1 MKKRRAAT
9 AAAAITLSM
18 AIGTTAF
25 ALPSDIGGHWAQPTI
40 VQWTSKGYIS
50 GYPDGTFKPDNSI
63 TRAEFVVLVN
73 KSMGYTKKGSAY
85 FTDLSSSHWAY
96 DEIMK
101 GVSAG
106 YISGDASGTFRPDD
120 PVSRQEAAVM
130 ISKILDLGTDPASA
144 AKFVD
149 YRYIPAWAVGYV
161 GAVTK
166 AGIMTGYPDG
176 DFKADRVLT
185 RAEAVVSLNG
195 AVNYDGKTDDNK
207 EDYTLEATIL
217 KDKTI
222 TGDLI
227 ISSDL
232 KTRSVSLDNVTVK
245 GTVIVNGGGTI
256 TANDCDI
263 NKLEINSAD
272 ATFVAK
278 GDTSVKSARF
288 EEAGSIEGKGYEKV
302 TVDEELSDRIVIDA
316 EIDEFILDAET
327 DIRLLSNTVIKNF
340 TATENADRATVSFSK
355 AEIEDMDIYDKIKI
369 TGSGDIDTMTV
380 YVSGVTSTIK
390 PDSLKQK
397 DGADKPDYVSGGSSG
412 DIEYGGSSSRYDDY
426 TITKDGKTVRGG
438 KYDDVTIK
446 ADDVS
451 LEGTTIYGDLTIH
464 KDVKN
469 GDATLED
476 VTVRGNVYVYG
487 GGDSSVIFDGCDI
500 KGDIIANKEVTSQAV
515 NLVFRNSTDVDGKIR
530 VRNNTIITSS
540 YKLDSIVM
548 EDTDADLE
556 LKANVAYLEFTKKGE
571 LSIDNHTVDSLTIGG
586 SAKNS
591 EIAMKNGAVIKTLT
605 AKSDVTVSGK
615 GTIEKTSGSGDITK
629 GNEITVGV
637 AVTGVTLDKNE
648 ASITVGD
655 KVTLTAT
662 VTPDNAANKK
672 VTWDS
677 SNEEVATVDENGVVT
692 GLKAGDATIT
702 VKTEDGGKTAEC
714 KVTVTEKTVAV
725 TGVTLDKTS
734 AEITVGGTVTL
745 KATVAPDNAA
755 NKKVTWDSSNEE
767 VATVDENGVV
777 TGLKAGDATITVKT
791 EDGGKTAECK
801 IKVTEKTVAVTGVT
815 IDDTATV
822 KETEKVTLTATI
834 SPETATNK
842 NVTWESSN
850 EEVATVEN
858 GVVTGVKAGTATI
871 TVTTEDGNFKDTCA
885 LTVEAKE
892 PETVPVKGVSLDKTE
907 LTLEVGKS
915 ETLTAT
921 LNPEN
926 ATVKDMTW
934 SGGDQYVGAT
944 PDGWNKATITAKKV
958 TEEPVVIT
966 VTTEDGSYTATC
978 TVTVTAAD
986 KSALAAAISE
996 AKSAKT
1002 GVVVSDKGDG
1012 TDVDKETYWVTQDV
1026 MTTLEEAITNA
1037 ETVYSTENATAEA
1050 INEALTKLKTATEK
1064 FVKKEGTKEEVTGLT
1079 LNKDKIELTVGG
1091 SETLTAT
1098 VTPANATDTT
1108 VTWES
1113 NNPSVADVNNGTITA
1128 KAEGTT
1134 TITAKA
1140 GGEAATCEV
1149 KVNPQT
1155 VPVSGITLNKTTLL
1169 LTAGGS
1175 GETLTATVTPAN
1187 ATDTTVTWESSNPSV
1202 ATVSNGVVT
1211 PVSVGTAKITA
1222 KAGEKTAYC
1231 DVTVSS
1237 ATTPSV
1243 QITGVTGEITAG
1255 SQVNLT
1261 ATVTGATDPANI
1273 TYLWTISF
1281 GDTQKTNMITGNG
1294 NTAIVN
1300 TTGAEGGQYTVTLT
1314 VTINGQQYI
1323 ATQVINIK

>member
-149 YRYIPAWAVGYV
+149 YRYIPAWSVGYV
-161 GAVTK
+161 GSVTK

-500 KGDIIANKEVTSQAV
+500 RGDIIANKEVTSQAV

-629 GNEITVGV
+629 GDEITVG
-637 AVTGVTLDKNE
+637 
-648 ASITVGD
+648 
-655 KVTLTAT
+655 
-662 VTPDNAANKK
+662 
-672 VTWDS
+672 
-677 SNEEVATVDENGVVT
+677 
-692 GLKAGDATIT
+692 
-702 VKTEDGGKTAEC
+702 
-714 KVTVTEKTVAV
+714 VAV

-755 NKKVTWDSSNEE
+755 KKDVEWSSSDSTIAS
-767 VATVDENGVV
+767 VDDKGLV
-777 TGLKAGDATITVKT
+777 TGKKAGSATITVKT
-791 EDGGKTAECK
+791 VDGGKTAKC
-801 IKVTEKTVAVTGVT
+801 TV
-815 IDDTATV
+815 TV
-822 KETEKVTLTATI
+822 KEKTPEFVPVTGITGIPSTMNEGDSITLNGVV
-834 SPETATNK
+834 SPETATNQTITWS
-842 NVTWESSN
+842 VTDAGTTG
-850 EEVATVEN
+850 ATIEGN
-858 GVVTGVKAGTATI
+858 TLKTTAAGTVKITATI
-871 TVTTEDGNFKDTCA
+871 KNG
-885 LTVEAKE
+885 
-892 PETVPVKGVSLDKTE
+892 KTE
-907 LTLEVGKS
+907 NTDYVEHFTITVSPKTPDFVAVTDITVSPLEG
-915 ETLTAT
+915 TAGQDLQLTAT
-921 LNPEN
+921 VNPTN
-926 ATVKDMTW
+926 ATNKTITWSVKDAGET
-934 SGGDQYVGAT
+934 GAAIEGNT
-944 PDGWNKATITAKKV
+944 LSTTAA
-958 TEEPVVIT
+958 
-966 VTTEDGSYTATC
+966 G
-978 TVTVTAAD
+978 TVTVTATITDGKGVGQDYVKDDISIEIKAEID
-986 KSALAAAISE
+986 KSSLTNKIDE
-996 AKSAKT
+996 AKTALSGVKKSTNGSDISVNEKWVTEEVYDALNTAIQTAESSQINSQEDVASAVNALNEALNTFNSNIKDGLKVT
-1002 GVVVSDKGDG
+1002 VSNVTISPESIDLVVGNTQKLEATVNTDG
-1012 TDVDKETYWVTQDV
+1012 TDKTVKWESDNKEVATVADDGTVTAV
-1026 MTTLEEAITNA
+1026 STGTTKIKAISNADSTKSATCTVKVEAAQPT
-1037 ETVYSTENATAEA
+1037 
-1050 INEALTKLKTATEK
+1050 
-1064 FVKKEGTKEEVTGLT
+1064 VTGVTISGAQNNGLVEKT
-1079 LNKDKIELTVGG
+1079 SNL
-1091 SETLTAT
+1091 TLTAT
-1098 VTPANATDTT
+1098 VNMSD
-1108 VTWES
+1108 S
-1113 NNPSVADVNNGTITA
+1113 NTNSNVKWSSDNSSVATIDESTGAVTFQGTGSVTFTA
-1128 KAEGTT
+1128 KATADETKQASVTLNVYEITLSGDTT
-1134 TITAKA
+1134 LNVGSNTVITANVT
-1140 GGEAATCEV
+1140 GITDPTFVWSFTGTEG
-1149 KVNPQT
+1149 
-1155 VPVSGITLNKTTLL
+1155 GITLTNNNTS
-1169 LTAGGS
+1169 AV
-1175 GETLTATVTPAN
+1175 TV
-1187 ATDTTVTWESSNPSV
+1187 
-1202 ATVSNGVVT
+1202 NGV
-1211 PVSVGTAKITA
+1211 
-1222 KAGEKTAYC
+1222 
-1231 DVTVSS
+1231 
-1237 ATTPSV
+1237 
-1243 QITGVTGEITAG
+1243 TAG
-1255 SQVNLT
+1255 SYNLT
-1261 ATVTGATDPANI
+1261 VNI
-1273 TYLWTISF
+1273 TSNGQTIS
-1281 GDTQKTNMITGNG
+1281 KTV
-1294 NTAIVN
+1294 IV
-1300 TTGAEGGQYTVTLT
+1300 TV
-1314 VTINGQQYI
+1314 NPS
-1323 ATQVINIK
+1323 NNNP